1 MVGWIILGVLVLL
14 IVGVMLI
21 PIGADVN
28 YEGGD
33 LRVSAKACGIL
44 IQLIPKKPRD
54 EAKAK
59 PKKEKK
65 PKRIKKKKNPPA
77 PEGEQELKKK
87 RKLSFNA
94 DEILSLLRKVLKSF
108 GRFGRAFKVDRF
120 LLRYTAAGSDPY
132 TVATTF
138 SAVNAALSSL
148 APLCAKRFKVKDCEV
163 RTDVDFMAEKMSV
176 DFGLALTI
184 RIGKIFGLVFSI
196 GFAALGI
203 LIKNKLRLM
212 KEKRQNKKNGTDD
225 SETVIEIETEKQ
237 TEQNIQAEERMD
249 SNG

>member
-1 MVGWIILGVLVLL
+1 MVGWTILGVFVLL
-14 IVGVMLI
+14 IVGIMLI

-44 IQLIPKKPRD
+44 VQLIPKKPKD
-54 EAKAK
+54 ETK

-65 PKRIKKKKNPPA
+65 PKRIKKKKNPPD
-77 PEGEQELKKK
+77 PEGEQQPKKK
-87 RKLSFNA
+87 RKLSFNM
-94 DEILSLLRKVLKSF
+94 DEILSLLRSVLKSF

-132 TVATTF
+132 TVATNF
-138 SAVNAALSSL
+138 AMVNAALSSL
-148 APLCAKRFKVKDCEV
+148 APICAKRFKVKDCEV

-184 RIGKIFGLVFSI
+184 RIGKIFGLIFSI
-196 GFAALGI
+196 AFAGLGM
-203 LIKNKLRLM
+203 LIRNKLRLM

-225 SETVIEIETEKQ
+225 QDTVIEIEKSKEI
-237 TEQNIQAEERMD
+237 ENIQAEERMD